1 VKKNFWRRKGKCILP
16 SRQKGEKVHEGGC
29 HGLHIASIS
38 PFTDYFYQ
46 YAKSFSSFSPQ
57 RSRTLFI
64 SPIKNV
70 NPRTKI
76 WSWSLGFKFGKFY
89 FTSLTG
95 EEGYEYMFEGE

>member
-46 YAKSFSSFSPQ
+46 YAKSFSSFFFAEKQ
-57 RSRTLFI
+57 DEM
-64 SPIKNV
+64 IKKED
-70 NPRTKI
+70 T
-76 WSWSLGFKFGKFY
+76 F
-89 FTSLTG
+89 
-95 EEGYEYMFEGE
+95 